1 MGKQGG
7 RNKKAKHDPLQ
18 MQMKNHKEAT
28 PSARKQAI
36 KRRMLKGKLDPEQAI
51 VDTCGHSGLDKD
63 DQGFM
68 MPNKVSAMI
77 LRQAR
82 EQREEDERMQDDEAK
97 GDDEDMGSS
106 DAELEMDDSSS
117 VATET
122 PFVELEEHMAG
133 VEIDDE
139 EARLMEQFA
148 PQSQVQSR
156 NLADIIMAK
165 IRQKERDAD
174 DAASHSGS
182 TVGGT
187 QFDPRVVK
195 IYKTVG
201 KLLKRY
207 TTGKIPKAFK
217 VLPNL
222 QGWEELLWLTSPHE
236 WSPHALYAATRLFAH
251 SANEKMAQRFYNGI
265 LLPSIRSSFKHKG
278 TLHSH
283 TFAALRKALWKPA
296 AFNKGFLLPLAA
308 EMDLTMKEALV
319 VSSVLSHSSMPRD
332 HAMVAVAKISQMTYN
347 GSSSILLRVLL
358 DKGYDMPYQVIDM
371 LVKHF
376 HQFTRE
382 TRELPVLW
390 HQCLLVFVQ
399 RYKEHF
405 MEEQV
410 SLIRRA
416 INKHNHPLISSEVR
430 RELMQLENHWKK
442 VCAQHCYNKTP

>member
-1 MGKQGG
+1 MGKQSG
-7 RNKKAKHDPLQ
+7 RSTKKKSAAKHEPLSV
-18 MQMKNHKEAT
+18 QMKNHKEAT
-28 PSARKQAI
+28 P
-36 KRRMLKGKLDPEQAI
+36 KGKKLAMQKRLQRMQKGTEEDL
-51 VDTCGHSGLDKD
+51 DTCGHGGLERGND
-63 DQGFM
+63 GFM
-68 MPNKVSAMI
+68 MPNKVSALI
-77 LRQAR
+77 LKQAR
-82 EQREEDERMQDDEAK
+82 DQREEMDAEMA
-97 GDDEDMGSS
+97 GDDEE
-106 DAELEMDDSSS
+106 DAELEYDEASS

-122 PFVELEEHMAG
+122 PFEEYEDIE
-133 VEIDDE
+133 VDEE

-148 PQSQVQSR
+148 PQSGVQSR

-174 DAASHSGS
+174 DAASRADGASS
-182 TVGGT
+182 RGGT
-187 QFDPRVVK
+187 QFDARVVK

-251 SANEKMAQRFYNGI
+251 TANEKMTQRFYNGI
-265 LLPSIRSSFKHKG
+265 LLPSIRASFKQTGK
-278 TLHSH
+278 LHSH
-283 TFAALRKALWKPA
+283 SFAALRKALWKPG

-308 EMDLTMKEALV
+308 EPDLTMKEALV
-319 VSSVLSHSSMPRD
+319 VSSVLSRASMPMA
-332 HAMVAVAKISQMTYN
+332 HAMVAVAKIAQMPYN
-347 GSSSILLRVLL
+347 GSSSIIMRMLL
-358 DKGYDMPYQVIDM
+358 DKGYDMPYAVIDL

-390 HQCLLVFVQ
+390 HQCLLTFVQ

-410 SLIRRA
+410 SLIRKTV
-416 INKHNHPLISSEVR
+416 NKHNHPLISSEVR
-430 RELMQLENHWKK
+430 RELIQLENEWRKMGGCPARKARAPLQMVH
-442 VCAQHCYNKTP
+442 